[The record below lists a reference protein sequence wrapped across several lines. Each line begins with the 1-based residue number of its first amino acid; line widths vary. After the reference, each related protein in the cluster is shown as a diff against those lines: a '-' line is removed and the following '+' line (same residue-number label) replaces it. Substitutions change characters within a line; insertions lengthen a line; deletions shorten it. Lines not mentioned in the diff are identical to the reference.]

1 MGMLEIEEVAAHF
14 RRPPVEKTLDELIER
29 AAAGVDYGLLGKC
42 NGNAGMV
49 GGHRGKASMPTVP
62 NVCRKFSRVARE
74 EPTEI
79 EECCHLRTLSTV
91 ERREGRG
98 CDDMVSPPRLRPM
111 Q

>member
-14 RRPPVEKTLDELIER
+14 RRPTVEKTLDELIER
-29 AAAGVDYGLLGKC
+29 TAARVDYGLLGKC

-74 EPTEI
+74 GPTEI
-79 EECCHLRTLSTV
+79 EECCPSKNALVYGGTA
-91 ERREGRG
+91 
-98 CDDMVSPPRLRPM
+98 
-111 Q
+111 

>member
-29 AAAGVDYGLLGKC
+29 AAACVDYGLLGKC

-62 NVCRKFSRVARE
+62 NVCRKFSRIARE
-74 EPTEI
+74 ERTEI
-79 EECCHLRTLSTV
+79 EECCPFKNALVYGGTARGSGLRRHGFST
-91 ERREGRG
+91 
-98 CDDMVSPPRLRPM
+98 
-111 Q
+111 